1 MLHHVTRALTKVTVK
16 LFFKML
22 SGRIGEWNGFKTPTK
37 FTALL
42 RQCLCELSSSVS
54 ELDEVVLVNDRLE
67 LDVLS
72 GVGLVVEDGLRGV
85 GVDLGGALVL
95 GASPDHA

>member
-1 MLHHVTRALTKVTVK
+1 M
-16 LFFKML
+16 
-22 SGRIGEWNGFKTPTK
+22 NG
-37 FTALL
+37 TASKPQQNS
-42 RQCLCELSSSVS
+42 RPFCDNVCASYLSSSVFL
-54 ELDEVVLVNDRLE
+54 ELDEVVLVDDRLE